1 MEATL
6 RTTAPQRA
14 TTPPAPG
21 ALRVT
26 GALTQDAV
34 LRPGTGGL
42 LWLDLHLQPAQ
53 GLPYVALV
61 SLGTD
66 LADHMAAE
74 AMLGAL
80 RAGAVLSV
88 AAEAM
93 ELRTDHGHAAL
104 RLVQPHSVLVLQ
116 QHEHGA
122 TVAAG
127 LAPQL
132 NLED

>member
-1 MEATL
+1 MSPVL

-14 TTPPAPG
+14 TTPPPPG

-26 GALTQDAV
+26 GALTHDAV
-34 LRPGTGGL
+34 LRPGTGGQ
-42 LWLDLHLQPAQ
+42 LWLDLQLQPDQ

-66 LADHMAAE
+66 VADHMAAE

-88 AAEAM
+88 AAEGM

-104 RLVQPHSVLVLQ
+104 RLVRPHSVLLLQ
-116 QHEHGA
+116 RHLHGTA
-122 TVAAG
+122 VAAG

-132 NLED
+132 DLED